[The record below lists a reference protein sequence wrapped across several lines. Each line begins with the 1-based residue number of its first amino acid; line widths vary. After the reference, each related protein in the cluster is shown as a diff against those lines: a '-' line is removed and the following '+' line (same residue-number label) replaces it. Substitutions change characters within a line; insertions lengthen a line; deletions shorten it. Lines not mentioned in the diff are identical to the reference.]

1 MKQVVRKQTH
11 KPAKKKKTKRNLSS
25 DDRIPRLS
33 RPTKE
38 KRNHPEFGT
47 SKLEQDF
54 ARDFLDRLGVKYI
67 WQFEAIEIKRFFDY
81 YCYEENLIIE
91 VNGSYWH
98 GDSRIYEEKDLNRTQ
113 KRRQKVDEY
122 KYNWAALHG
131 IPILYIWEKDI
142 RENPSMVMSVLK
154 SKLKLQGEKTLI
166 NKEKKKR
173 HVNTIDRILKEKKE

>member
-38 KRNHPEFGT
+38 NRKHPEFGT

-81 YCYEENLIIE
+81 YCY
-91 VNGSYWH
+91 
-98 GDSRIYEEKDLNRTQ
+98 
-113 KRRQKVDEY
+113 
-122 KYNWAALHG
+122 
-131 IPILYIWEKDI
+131 
-142 RENPSMVMSVLK
+142 
-154 SKLKLQGEKTLI
+154 
-166 NKEKKKR
+166 
-173 HVNTIDRILKEKKE
+173 